1 MDPATI
7 AIVTMTWA
15 RTRDEEDVALPYIHP
30 CPPISGGVGG
40 WGCFER
46 RVTNGFPFSTMPRLR
61 DGAAPPRRCRLRA
74 SDSTMQ

>member
-30 CPPISGGVGG
+30 CPPISGG
-40 WGCFER
+40 
-46 RVTNGFPFSTMPRLR
+46 FS
-61 DGAAPPRRCRLRA
+61 PPLSRNVH
-74 SDSTMQ
+74 T